1 MHLPRDLRSRYH
13 VNQILFFCFKTRYW
27 MCSHDII
34 RILRNCFQ
42 PEASRAKIAA
52 IQARLAGLQGGAPKA
67 SGCPGMVDHTH
78 FKILGAAVS

>member
-1 MHLPRDLRSRYH
+1 M
-13 VNQILFFCFKTRYW
+13 
-27 MCSHDII
+27 
-34 RILRNCFQ
+34 ILRNCFQ

-78 FKILGAAVS
+78 VKILGAAVS